1 MKSHSGGEKYAV
13 SNKEKQKDQRRRA
26 HYTTITP
33 GSPENS
39 VTSVRTAFFSSKV
52 HASHAVLCVTVDSC
66 AKSAWLN
73 YFSRISMDECFFRD
87 TFNSRAIRL
96 VKYVVFFNAKC

>member
-1 MKSHSGGEKYAV
+1 MKSRSGEEKYAV
-13 SNKEKQKDQRRRA
+13 SNKGKQKDQRRRA

-39 VTSVRTAFFSSKV
+39 VTSVRTEFFSCKV
-52 HASHAVLCVTVDSC
+52 HTSHTVLCVAVDSC
-66 AKSAWLN
+66 AKSVWLN
-73 YFSRISMDECFFRD
+73 FFSRISTDECFFSD
-87 TFNSRAIRL
+87 TLNSPAIRP

>member
-13 SNKEKQKDQRRRA
+13 SNKGKQNDQRRRV

-39 VTSVRTAFFSSKV
+39 VFFSSKV
-52 HASHAVLCVTVDSC
+52 HTSHTVLCVAVNSC
-66 AKSAWLN
+66 AKSVWLN
-73 YFSRISMDECFFRD
+73 YFSRISTDECFFSD